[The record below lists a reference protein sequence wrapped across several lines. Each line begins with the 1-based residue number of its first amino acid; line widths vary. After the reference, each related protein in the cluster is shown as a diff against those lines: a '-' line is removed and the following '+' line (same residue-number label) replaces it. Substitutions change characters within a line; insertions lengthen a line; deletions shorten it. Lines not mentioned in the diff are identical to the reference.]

1 MLMVEPF
8 GAVDDYTRLALQ
20 ETLIDLWQES
30 QITGLFV
37 THSIDEAVALG
48 DRVVVLSDRPGKIVE
63 EFEIELA
70 RPRRGLGQEF
80 TKLCLEVRQSFGAIR
95 SADNKQKSSNDNCGE
110 KNRY

>member
-48 DRVVVLSDRPGKIVE
+48 DRVVMLS
-63 EFEIELA
+63 A
-70 RPRRGLGQEF
+70 RTGR
-80 TKLCLEVRQSFGAIR
+80 II
-95 SADNKQKSSNDNCGE
+95 
-110 KNRY
+110 